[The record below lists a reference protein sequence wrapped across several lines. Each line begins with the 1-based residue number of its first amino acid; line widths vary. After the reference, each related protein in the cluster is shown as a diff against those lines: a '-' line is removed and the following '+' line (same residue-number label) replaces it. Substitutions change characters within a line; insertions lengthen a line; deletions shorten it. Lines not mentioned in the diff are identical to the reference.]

1 MNEIDQFNVLR
12 NTIIKSVIREIY
24 KNYKIQD
31 LNNNSIPK
39 EQLMSIFIDKKKCIG
54 VINSQRGITQC
65 TKNALYDNDY
75 CEKHYKKNYKDY
87 FKEDISTEECTEE
100 YTESSD
106 TEMEN
111 EYIQKL
117 KKKLIKDTFYYVD
130 YKYNFVYDLN
140 CKKVG
145 IIRDSN
151 FILTDNPMILQNLF

>member
-1 MNEIDQFNVLR
+1 MNEIDQFNTLR
-12 NTIIKSVIREIY
+12 NTIIKSVVREIY

-31 LNNNSIPK
+31 SNNNLVPK
-39 EQLMSIFIDKKKCIG
+39 EQLISIFIDKKKCIG
-54 VINSQRGITQC
+54 VINSQRGVSQC
-65 TKNALYDNDY
+65 KKNAIYDNDY
-75 CEKHYKKNYKDY
+75 CEKHYKNNYKDY
-87 FKEDISTEECTEE
+87 CKEDCDITTEE
-100 YTESSD
+100 YTESSEE

-130 YKYNFVYDLN
+130 YKYNFIYNLD